1 MRKFCALFA
10 LPRRETC
17 GAFLCKNVNG
27 PKCFQ
32 LFSIRHITNRN
43 YMKALKFIVKGIIN
57 LALITIGTLALFVIL
72 GEEAPGHEL
81 SVIAFFG
88 EKILAGVIIYV
99 CWKIGEFLNPE
110 WAKELHEEET
120 QKQSNNI

>member
-1 MRKFCALFA
+1 
-10 LPRRETC
+10 
-17 GAFLCKNVNG
+17 
-27 PKCFQ
+27 
-32 LFSIRHITNRN
+32 
-43 YMKALKFIVKGIIN
+43 MKALKFIVKGIIN

-99 CWKIGEFLNPE
+99 CWKIGEFLNPD
-110 WAKELHEEET
+110 WAKEMREDDI